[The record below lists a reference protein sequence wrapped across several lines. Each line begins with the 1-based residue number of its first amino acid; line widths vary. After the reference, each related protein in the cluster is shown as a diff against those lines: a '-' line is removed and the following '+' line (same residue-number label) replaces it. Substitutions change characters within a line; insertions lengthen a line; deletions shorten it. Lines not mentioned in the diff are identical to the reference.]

1 MEIHKINDMVGG
13 WFVGDFTPTAYKTKD
28 FEVSYKLHPKGEEWD
43 VHYHKEADEINF
55 LFKGKMIIQ
64 GQELNE
70 GDIFVI
76 KKYEIADPI
85 FLEDCHIVCVKTS
98 SVKGDKYG
106 VSDK

>member
-1 MEIHKINDMVGG
+1 MAI
-13 WFVGDFTPTAYKTKD
+13 
-28 FEVSYKLHPKGEEWD
+28 
-43 VHYHKEADEINF
+43 EADEINF

-85 FLEDCHIVCVKTS
+85 F
-98 SVKGDKYG
+98 
-106 VSDK
+106 